1 MDFNLVKEVANLGG
15 ELVIVVLFL
24 IYLVK
29 KDEMNKIT
37 YDSFNQTISNH
48 LHHSNKIIDNNS
60 KVLNKVAVNLKELSL
75 LVKKYNGGNRV
86 KS

>member
-37 YDSFNQTISNH
+37 YDTFNQTINNH
-48 LHHSNKIIDNNS
+48 LHHSSKVIESNS
-60 KVLNKVAVNLKELSL
+60 KVLSKVAVNLKELSL
-75 LVKKYNGGNRV
+75 LVKKYNGGSRV